1 MQDLGAGRSCYTMQV
16 TLWVFLAVL
25 AMVTLAA
32 ACDRGDDIPTLER
45 RAQEINKVVM
55 CPVCPGESIDQS
67 QHELAVQMRSIV
79 EDRLQIGWS
88 EQQIKDF
95 FVERYGPS
103 VLLEPPRH
111 GFDLLVWIVPP
122 AGLGLAVV
130 ALYLVLRMMVG
141 SKGRDGDVVSS
152 TSALTEE
159 ERAIYLSRVASAL
172 ALEDQKVDT
181 TDDRLEDDT

>member
-1 MQDLGAGRSCYTMQV
+1 MQDLGAGRPCYTMQV

-32 ACDRGDDIPTLER
+32 ACDRGNDIPAIER

-79 EDRLQIGWS
+79 EDKLDMGWS
-88 EQQIKDF
+88 EQQVKDF

-122 AGLGLAVV
+122 VGFGLALA
-130 ALYLVLRMMVG
+130 ALYLVLRMMVS
-141 SKGRDGDVVSS
+141 SKGRDDDVVSS
-152 TSALTEE
+152 ISVLTEE
-159 ERAIYLSRVASAL
+159 ERDIYLTRAVSVL

-181 TDDRLEDDT
+181 TGDHIEDDT